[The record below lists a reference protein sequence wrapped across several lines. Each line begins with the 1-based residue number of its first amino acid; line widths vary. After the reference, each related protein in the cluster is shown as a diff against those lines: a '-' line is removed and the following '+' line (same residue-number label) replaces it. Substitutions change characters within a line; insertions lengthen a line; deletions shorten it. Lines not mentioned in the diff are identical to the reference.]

1 MKRKKHSSKRKK
13 KESTALAKVTAPVVE
28 IQKVTPGAVLSPI
41 ESVLV
46 GGDLAVL
53 KPDDRFNYY
62 LDVCRSLKLNPLT
75 QPFGYI
81 SIKGKMML
89 YAKKDCAEQLRKI
102 HGVGITS
109 LKREIDKEES
119 TVTVDVT
126 GIDRNGKVDAASGSL
141 YLKEF
146 DNVKKIWNELKGQD
160 RANEIMKCET
170 KAKRRLTL
178 SICGLSMPDETEI
191 LTIKDAK
198 ILENEEKQTVK
209 ELKKVSPVVAEAE
222 FVPSVKAEITP
233 EHIIKSLP
241 QDVKDLLKQAGFD
254 TVKKA
259 HDAYKKVEGDVDA
272 LRQWLKEGIKA

>member
-1 MKRKKHSSKRKK
+1 MKRKKKK
-13 KESTALAKVTAPVVE
+13 AAKKTTALATVQKPVVE
-28 IQKVTPGAVLSPI
+28 IQKVIPGAPLSPV
-41 ESVLV
+41 ESVLI

-81 SIKGKMML
+81 SIQGKMTL

-109 LKREIDKEES
+109 LKREIDKDEC

-126 GIDRNGKVDAASGSL
+126 GIDKNGKVDAASGSL

-146 DNVKKIWNELKGQD
+146 DKAKKTWNELKGQD

-198 ILENEEKQTVK
+198 ILDAEEKQTAK
-209 ELKKVSPVVAEAE
+209 ELKKAVPVVAEAE
-222 FVPSVKAEITP
+222 IIQEEKPAGISP

-272 LRQWLKEGIKA
+272 LRQWLKEGIKS